1 MTDRRWIKRSSA
13 RITEHMILL
22 WFPDTLSGEIEAM
35 ITRVQVKN
43 FRSFAD
49 VDISLGPLNVLVGRN
64 GVGKSAFLDIL
75 RFVRDAL
82 RTGLETAMDE
92 RHGIIALRRWAPTK
106 PYNVEIALTVEKRR
120 FWGEYSFSITSGP
133 QGTYRRGRESCRV
146 GRLPNQVDDAFE
158 IKGNKWIELP
168 ERLAQRPERLSRL
181 GESDTLVLPTLSV
194 LSPKFSKLRQNLTGS
209 FYSIFPNTLRV
220 PQKPSNE
227 RLLSDHGDNLA
238 SIVRRLQKN
247 KYRFGKLIKA
257 LGRVVDGVTDLRVR
271 QVGGYLVTEMKHE
284 DLGPSAWFELNQESD
299 GTLRLL
305 GMLVALYQLQPLSSL
320 LALEEP
326 ENALH
331 PGALAVLSDVLYEA
345 SRQHQII
352 TTTQSPDLISRFKV
366 KELLVVERID
376 GVSEIGPIDEMQ
388 REAVEEKLFTSGDLL
403 RIEGLRRQAT
413 LFEEGVRA

>member
-1 MTDRRWIKRSSA
+1 
-13 RITEHMILL
+13 
-22 WFPDTLSGEIEAM
+22 M

-49 VDISLGPLNVLVGRN
+49 VDVKLGPLNVLVGRN
-64 GVGKSAFLDIL
+64 GMGKSAFLDIL

-92 RHGIIALRRWAPTK
+92 RHGIIALRRWAPRK
-106 PYNVEIALTVEKRR
+106 PYNVEIALTVERR
-120 FWGEYSFSITSGP
+120 NFWGEYSFSITSGQ
-133 QGTYRRGRESCRV
+133 QGTYRRGKESCKV
-146 GRLPNQVDDAFE
+146 GRGPNEIDDAFE
-158 IKGNKWIELP
+158 VKGNEWIELP
-168 ERLAQRPERLSRL
+168 ERLAQRPERLIRL
-181 GESDTLVLPTLSV
+181 GESDTLALPGVSV
-194 LSPKFSKLRQNLTGS
+194 LSPRFSKLRQNLTGS

-227 RLLSDHGDNLA
+227 RILSDHGDNLA

-247 KYRFGKLIKA
+247 KFRFAKLLRA
-257 LGRVVDGVTDLRVR
+257 LARVVDGVTDLRVR
-271 QVGGYLVTEMKHE
+271 QVGGYLVTELKHE
-284 DLGPSAWFELNQESD
+284 DLGPSAWFELSQESD

-305 GMLVALYQLQPLSSL
+305 GMLVALYQYQPVSTL

-366 KELLVVERID
+366 NELLVVERVN
-376 GVSEIGPIDEMQ
+376 GVSEIGLVDDIQ
-388 REAVEEKLFTSGDLL
+388 REAVEEQLFTSGDLL
-403 RIEGLRRQAT
+403 RIEGLRRQPVA
-413 LFEEGVRA
+413 FEEGMRA

>member
-1 MTDRRWIKRSSA
+1 
-13 RITEHMILL
+13 
-22 WFPDTLSGEIEAM
+22 M

-49 VDISLGPLNVLVGRN
+49 VDVTLGRLNVLVGRN

-92 RHGIIALRRWAPTK
+92 RHGIIALRRWAPRK
-106 PYNVEIALTVEKRR
+106 PYNVEISLTVETNS
-120 FWGEYSFSITSGP
+120 FWGEYSFNITSGQ
-133 QGTYRRGRESCRV
+133 QGSFRRGKEACRV
-146 GRLPNQVDDAFE
+146 GRPKKRAEDGFE
-158 IKGNKWIELP
+158 IKGNEWIRLP
-168 ERLAQRPERLSRL
+168 NRLAQRPDRLRNFR
-181 GESDTLVLPTLSV
+181 ESDRLVLPSV
-194 LSPKFSKLRQNLTGS
+194 AVFSPLFSRLRQALTGS

-227 RLLSDHGDNLA
+227 KLLSDHGDNLA
-238 SIVRRLQKN
+238 SIVRRLRKN
-247 KYRFGKLIKA
+247 KVQFQRLIRA
-257 LGRVVDGVTDLRVR
+257 LSRVVDGVNDLRVQ
-271 QVGGYLVTEMKHE
+271 QVGGYLVTELKHG
-284 DLGPSAWFELNQESD
+284 DLGSSAWFELNQESD

-305 GMLVALYQLQPLSSL
+305 GMLVALYQYQPMIPL

-352 TTTQSPDLISRFKV
+352 ATTQSPDLISRFRV
-366 KELLVVERID
+366 DELLVVERVN
-376 GVSEIGPIDEMQ
+376 GVSEIGPMDEMQ
-388 REAVEEKLFTSGDLL
+388 REAVEEQLFTSGDLL
-403 RIEGLRRQAT
+403 RIEGLRRQSSSGGEIVLA
-413 LFEEGVRA
+413 

>member
-1 MTDRRWIKRSSA
+1 
-13 RITEHMILL
+13 
-22 WFPDTLSGEIEAM
+22 M

-49 VDISLGPLNVLVGRN
+49 VDVPLGPLNVLVGCN

-92 RHGIIALRRWAPTK
+92 RHGITALRRWAPRK
-106 PYNVEIALTVEKRR
+106 PYNVEIALTVEAKN
-120 FWGEYSFSITSGP
+120 FWGEYSFTITSGQ
-133 QGTYRRGRESCRV
+133 QGSYRRGRESCKV
-146 GRLPNQVDDAFE
+146 GKTHDEIEDQFE
-158 IKGNKWIELP
+158 IKDNKWIDLP
-168 ERLAQRPERLSRL
+168 ERLAQRPERLIRL
-181 GESDTLVLPTLSV
+181 GESDTLALHSV
-194 LSPKFSKLRQNLTGS
+194 SLFSPRFSKLRQNLTGS

-247 KYRFGKLIKA
+247 KFRFAKLLAA
-257 LGRVVDGVTDLRVR
+257 LGRVVEGVTDLRVR
-271 QVGGYLVTEMKHE
+271 QVGGYLVTELKHE
-284 DLGPSAWFELNQESD
+284 DLGPSAWFDLSQESD

-305 GMLVALYQLQPLSSL
+305 GMLVVLYQYQPIRTL

-366 KELLVVERID
+366 SELLVVERVGGI
-376 GVSEIGPIDEMQ
+376 SEIGPVDEMQ
-388 REAVEEKLFTSGDLL
+388 REAVEERLFTSGDLL
-403 RIEGLRRQAT
+403 RIEGLRRQPT
-413 LFEEGVRA
+413 VLSEGIRA

>member
-1 MTDRRWIKRSSA
+1 
-13 RITEHMILL
+13 
-22 WFPDTLSGEIEAM
+22 M

-49 VDISLGPLNVLVGRN
+49 VDVKLGPLNVLVGRN

-75 RFVRDAL
+75 RFVRDAI

-92 RHGIIALRRWAPTK
+92 RHGIIALRRWAPRR
-106 PYNVEIALTVEKRR
+106 PYNVEIALTVEARDL
-120 FWGEYSFSITSGP
+120 WAEYSFTISSGQ
-133 QGTYRRGRESCRV
+133 QGKYRRGRESCKV
-146 GRLPNQVDDAFE
+146 GRSKNAVNDGFE
-158 IKGNKWIELP
+158 IKGNEWVQFP
-168 ERLAQRPERLSRL
+168 ERMAQRPERLRRYVD
-181 GESDTLVLPTLSV
+181 SDTLALPSV
-194 LSPKFSKLRQNLTGS
+194 SVFSPLFSRLRQNLTGS

-238 SIVRRLQKN
+238 SILRRLRKN
-247 KYRFGKLIKA
+247 KVQFAKLLTA
-257 LGRVVDGVTDLRVR
+257 LGRVVDGVSDLRVQ
-271 QVGGYLVTEMKHE
+271 QVGGYLVTELKHT

-305 GMLVALYQLQPLSSL
+305 GMLVALYQHQPTIPL

-366 KELLVVERID
+366 NELLVVERIS
-376 GVSEIGPIDEMQ
+376 GISEIGPVDEIQ
-388 REAVEEKLFTSGDLL
+388 REAVEERLFTTGDLL
-403 RIEGLRRQAT
+403 RIEGLRRQPPTSA
-413 LFEEGVRA
+413 EVIHA

>member
-1 MTDRRWIKRSSA
+1 
-13 RITEHMILL
+13 
-22 WFPDTLSGEIEAM
+22 M

-49 VDISLGPLNVLVGRN
+49 VDVKLGRLNVLVGRN

-92 RHGIIALRRWAPTK
+92 RHGIIALRRWAPRK
-106 PYNVEIALTVEKRR
+106 PYNIEIALTVERQG
-120 FWGEYSFSITSGP
+120 FWGEYSFSITSGQ
-133 QGTYRRGRESCRV
+133 QGSYRRGRESCKV
-146 GRLPNQVDDAFE
+146 GKGPNQISDAFE
-158 IKGNKWIELP
+158 IKGNDWIQIP
-168 ERLAQRPERLSRL
+168 ERWAQRRDRLSRL
-181 GESDTLVLPTLSV
+181 GEDDTLVLPSMSL
-194 LSPKFSKLRQNLTGS
+194 LSPRFSQLRQQLTGS

-247 KYRFGKLIKA
+247 KPRFARLIRA
-257 LGRVVDGVTDLRVR
+257 LARVVDGVTDLRVR

-305 GMLVALYQLQPLSSL
+305 GMLVALYQSQPRTAL

-352 TTTQSPDLISRFKV
+352 ATTQSPDLVSRFKV
-366 KELLVVERID
+366 KELLVVERRN
-376 GVSEIGPIDEMQ
+376 GVSEIGPMDETQ
-388 REAVEEKLFTSGDLL
+388 REAVEEQLFTSGDLL
-403 RIEGLRRQAT
+403 RIEGLRRQSSP
-413 LFEEGVRA
+413 LEESLVA

>member
-1 MTDRRWIKRSSA
+1 
-13 RITEHMILL
+13 
-22 WFPDTLSGEIEAM
+22 M

-49 VDISLGPLNVLVGRN
+49 VDVKLGPLNVLVGCN

-75 RFVRDAL
+75 RFVRDAI

-92 RHGIIALRRWAPTK
+92 RHGIMALRRWAPRK
-106 PYNVEIALTVEKRR
+106 PYNVEISLTVERHK
-120 FWGEYSFSITSGP
+120 FWGEYSFSITSGQ
-133 QGTYRRGRESCRV
+133 QGSYRRGRESCRV
-146 GRLPNQVDDAFE
+146 GKSANEVSDAFE
-158 IKGNKWIELP
+158 IKGNKWIQLP
-168 ERLAQRPERLSRL
+168 ERWTHPHRLDRLIRLS
-181 GESDTLVLPTLSV
+181 ESDTLVLPSISL
-194 LSPKFSKLRQNLTGS
+194 LSPRFSKLRQNLTGS

-247 KYRFGKLIKA
+247 KPRFAKLIRA
-257 LGRVVDGVTDLRVR
+257 LERVVDGVTDLRVR

-284 DLGPSAWFELNQESD
+284 DLGSSAWFELSQESD

-305 GMLVALYQLQPLSSL
+305 GMLVALYQSQPISTL

-352 TTTQSPDLISRFKV
+352 ATTQSPDLISRFKV
-366 KELLVVERID
+366 SELLVVERRS
-376 GVSEIGPIDEMQ
+376 GVSEIGPVDEIQ
-388 REAVEEKLFTSGDLL
+388 REAVEEQLFTSGDLL
-403 RIEGLRRQAT
+403 RIEGLRRQSTPFGEA
-413 LFEEGVRA
+413 LSA

>member
-1 MTDRRWIKRSSA
+1 
-13 RITEHMILL
+13 
-22 WFPDTLSGEIEAM
+22 M
-35 ITRVQVKN
+35 ITRVRVKN

-49 VDISLGPLNVLVGRN
+49 IDIQLGRLNVLVGRN
-64 GVGKSAFLDIL
+64 GAGKSAFLDIL

-106 PYNVEIALTVEKRR
+106 PYNVEISLTVETKT
-120 FWGEYSFSITSGP
+120 FWGEYSFTISSGQ
-133 QGTYRRGRESCRV
+133 QGTYKRGRETCKV
-146 GRLPNQVDDAFE
+146 GRSKDSIVDGFE
-158 IKGNKWIELP
+158 IKGNEWIKLP
-168 ERLAQRPERLSRL
+168 KRLTQRPDRLRRF
-181 GESDTLVLPTLSV
+181 GESDTLVLPNV
-194 LSPKFSKLRQNLTGS
+194 IIFSPLFSILRQNLTGS

-238 SIVRRLQKN
+238 SIVRRLRKN
-247 KYRFGKLIKA
+247 KVQFSKLISA
-257 LGRVVDGVTDLRVR
+257 LSRVVDGVTDLRVQ
-271 QVGGYLVTEMKHE
+271 QVGGYLVTELKHG
-284 DLGPSAWFELNQESD
+284 DLGTSAWFELNQESD

-305 GMLVALYQLQPLSSL
+305 GMLVALYQSQPSVRL

-352 TTTQSPDLISRFKV
+352 TTTQSPDLISRFKAD
-366 KELLVVERID
+366 ELLVVERIN
-376 GVSEIGPIDEMQ
+376 GISEIGPVEDMQ
-388 REAVEEKLFTSGDLL
+388 REAVEEKLFTSGDLM
-403 RIEGLRRQAT
+403 RIEGLRRQPIT
-413 LFEEGVRA
+413 LSEGPRA

>member
-1 MTDRRWIKRSSA
+1 
-13 RITEHMILL
+13 
-22 WFPDTLSGEIEAM
+22 M

-49 VDISLGPLNVLVGRN
+49 VDIKLGRLNVLVGRN

-92 RHGIIALRRWAPTK
+92 RHGIIALRRWAPRK
-106 PYNVEIALTVEKRR
+106 PYNIEIALTVERKG
-120 FWGEYSFSITSGP
+120 FWGEYSFSITSGQ
-133 QGTYRRGRESCRV
+133 QGSYLRGRESCRV
-146 GRLPNQVDDAFE
+146 GSGPNEIEDAFE
-158 IKGNKWIELP
+158 IKGNQWIEVP
-168 ERLAQRPERLSRL
+168 KRLARRSDRLSRL
-181 GESDTLVLPTLSV
+181 GETDTLVLPSV
-194 LSPKFSKLRQNLTGS
+194 ALFSPLFVRLRQNLTGS
-209 FYSIFPNTLRV
+209 FYTIFPNTLRV

-227 RLLSDHGDNLA
+227 KLLSDHGDNLA

-247 KYRFGKLIKA
+247 KLRFARLIRA
-257 LGRVVDGVTDLRVR
+257 LARVVDGVTDLRVR

-305 GMLVALYQLQPLSSL
+305 GMLVALYQNQPLGTL

-331 PGALAVLSDVLYEA
+331 PGALAVLTDVLYEA
-345 SRQHQII
+345 SRGRQII
-352 TTTQSPDLISRFKV
+352 ATTQSPDLISRFKV
-366 KELLVVERID
+366 NELLVVERRN

-388 REAVEEKLFTSGDLL
+388 REAVEEQLFTSGDLL
-403 RIEGLRRQAT
+403 RIEGLRRQSST
-413 LFEEGVRA
+413 VEEGVGA

>member
-1 MTDRRWIKRSSA
+1 
-13 RITEHMILL
+13 
-22 WFPDTLSGEIEAM
+22 M

-49 VDISLGPLNVLVGRN
+49 VDIKLGHLNVLVGCN

-82 RTGLETAMDE
+82 RMGLETAMDE
-92 RHGIIALRRWAPTK
+92 RHGIIALRRWAPRR
-106 PYNVEIALTVEKRR
+106 PYNVEIALTVETKK
-120 FWGEYSFSITSGP
+120 FWGEYSFSITSG
-133 QGTYRRGRESCRV
+133 QHGSYHRGRESCKV
-146 GRLPNQVDDAFE
+146 GRAPNEIDDAFE

-168 ERLAQRPERLSRL
+168 ERLAQRPERVSRL
-181 GESDTLVLPTLSV
+181 GESDTLVLPSLSV
-194 LSPKFSKLRQNLTGS
+194 FSPLFSKLRQSLTGS

-220 PQKPSNE
+220 PQKSSNE

-247 KYRFGKLIKA
+247 KPRSSKLIRA
-257 LGRVVDGVTDLRVR
+257 LARVVDGVTDLRVR
-271 QVGGYLVTEMKHE
+271 QVGGYLVTELKHE

-305 GMLVALYQLQPLSSL
+305 GMLVALYQYHPASTL

-352 TTTQSPDLISRFKV
+352 ATTQSPDLISRFKV
-366 KELLVVERID
+366 SELLVVERRN
-376 GVSEIGPIDEMQ
+376 GVSEIGPVDENQ
-388 REAVEEKLFTSGDLL
+388 REAVEEQLFTSGDLL
-403 RIEGLRRQAT
+403 RIEGLRRQS
-413 LFEEGVRA
+413 FEEAVGA

>member
-1 MTDRRWIKRSSA
+1 
-13 RITEHMILL
+13 
-22 WFPDTLSGEIEAM
+22 M

-49 VDISLGPLNVLVGRN
+49 VDVRLGPLNVLVGRN

-92 RHGIIALRRWAPTK
+92 RHGINALRRWAPRR
-106 PYNVEIALTVEKRR
+106 PYNVEISLTVETKRL
-120 FWGEYSFSITSGP
+120 WAEYSFTISSG
-133 QGTYRRGRESCRV
+133 QRGTYRRGRESCRV
-146 GRLPNQVDDAFE
+146 GSSKNAIDDGFE
-158 IKGNKWIELP
+158 IKGNEWIQLP
-168 ERLAQRPERLSRL
+168 KRLAEKPDRLRRFS
-181 GESDTLVLPTLSV
+181 ESDTLVLPNL
-194 LSPKFSKLRQNLTGS
+194 LIFSPLFSILRQNLTGS
-209 FYSIFPNTLRV
+209 FYSIFPNTLRG

-238 SIVRRLQKN
+238 SIVRRLRKN
-247 KYRFGKLIKA
+247 KVQFPKLLSA
-257 LGRVVDGVTDLRVR
+257 LSRVVDGVNDLRVQ
-271 QVGGYLVTEMKHE
+271 QVGGYLVTELKHG

-305 GMLVALYQLQPLSSL
+305 GMLVALYQYQPSIPL

-366 KELLVVERID
+366 NELLVVERVSGI
-376 GVSEIGPIDEMQ
+376 SEIGPVDEMQ
-388 REAVEEKLFTSGDLL
+388 REAVEEKLFTTGDLL
-403 RIEGLRRQAT
+403 RIEGLRRQPVISS
-413 LFEEGVRA
+413 EGIHA

>member
-1 MTDRRWIKRSSA
+1 
-13 RITEHMILL
+13 
-22 WFPDTLSGEIEAM
+22 M

-49 VDISLGPLNVLVGRN
+49 VDVQLGPLNVLVGCN

-82 RTGLETAMDE
+82 RTGLETAIDE
-92 RHGIIALRRWAPTK
+92 RHGIIALRRWAPRK
-106 PYNVEIALTVEKRR
+106 PYNVEVTITVKMDDL
-120 FWGEYSFSITSGP
+120 FWGEYSFTITSGQ
-133 QGTYRRGRESCRV
+133 QGSYRRGRESCRV
-146 GRLPNQVDDAFE
+146 GKIRNKAPKFTVDDGFE
-158 IKGNKWIELP
+158 IKGNEWITLP
-168 ERLAQRPERLSRL
+168 KRLAQRPDRLSPL
-181 GESDTLVLPTLSV
+181 LSSETLALASISV
-194 LSPKFSKLRQNLTGS
+194 FSPMFSRLRQNLTGN

-238 SIVRRLQKN
+238 SILRRLKKN
-247 KYRFGKLIKA
+247 KVQFAKLNKA
-257 LGRVVDGVTDLRVR
+257 LGRVIDGVTDLQVR

-305 GMLVALYQLQPLSSL
+305 GMLVALYQRQPVSTL

-345 SRQHQII
+345 SKQRQII
-352 TTTQSPDLISRFKV
+352 ATTQSPDLISRFKV
-366 KELLVVERID
+366 NELLVVERRNGI
-376 GVSEIGPIDEMQ
+376 SEIGPVDEMQ
-388 REAVEEKLFTSGDLL
+388 REAVEELLFTSGDLL
-403 RIEGLRRQAT
+403 RIEGLRRQSST
-413 LFEEGVRA
+413 VGEGLGA